1 MINIGILLPRS
12 TLYPSLGL
20 DILNGLKT
28 CLQQLQLKEEFKFFT
43 DNIGFGTDEASIY
56 AKAEKL
62 LLQEDV
68 DIAIVVADTRIQ
80 EMLQPLFAASNKL
93 LLMVNFG
100 VTLPESWQPAATT
113 IVHSLNFCFHARLT
127 GQLAVAEGGKEAVNI
142 VSYYDGGYHQCYSL
156 LDSHQQK
163 GGIPCFTH
171 ITHFKESEFTLGP
184 VNAFLAGQ
192 PSINTAL
199 CLFTGDMAATFYK
212 NIPFLQQQYGL
223 KLYVSPMM
231 LDETL
236 KDFFTEPLSIQNT
249 KGYSPWLSSLD
260 NENNR
265 LFTATCEKAMAK
277 QPNLFV
283 LLGWETGLL
292 LQLYFDKQKEGAA
305 GATAIVA
312 RMKDAE
318 LPGPRGWLKL
328 DAATQHTYGPSWL
341 LQNNGAMELTI
352 AAGVETI
359 HEEWKAFTSKTLPQ
373 GESSS
378 WRNTYLCI

>member
-28 CLQQLQLKEEFKFFT
+28 CLQQLQLKEEFKLFT
-43 DNIGFGTDEASIY
+43 DNIGFGTDEAGIY
-56 AKAEKL
+56 SKAEKF

-68 DIAIVVADTRIQ
+68 DIAIVIADTRIQ

-100 VTLPESWQPAATT
+100 ATLPESWQPAKTT
-113 IVHSLNFCFHARLT
+113 IVHSLNFCLHARLT
-127 GQLAVAEGGKEAVNI
+127 GQLAVNEGGKEAVNI

-156 LDSHQQK
+156 LDSHQQN
-163 GGIPCFTH
+163 GGIPSFTH
-171 ITHFKESEFTLGP
+171 ITHLKDSEFTLEP
-184 VNAFLAGQ
+184 VNTFLAEQ
-192 PSINTAL
+192 PVIKTAL
-199 CLFTGDMAATFYK
+199 CLFTGDMAAKFYK
-212 NIPFLQQQYGL
+212 EILPLQQQHGL

-236 KDFFTEPLSIQNT
+236 KEFFTEPLAIQHT

-260 NENNR
+260 NDNNK
-265 LFTATCEKAMAK
+265 LFIETYEKAMDKKA
-277 QPNLFV
+277 NLFA

-305 GATAIVA
+305 GATSIMAK
-312 RMKDAE
+312 MKDAE
-318 LPGPRGWLKL
+318 LQSPRGWLKL

-341 LQNNGAMELTI
+341 LQCNNSMELTI
-352 AAGVETI
+352 EAGAENI
-359 HEEWKAFTSKTLPQ
+359 HEEWKKFSSKTLPK